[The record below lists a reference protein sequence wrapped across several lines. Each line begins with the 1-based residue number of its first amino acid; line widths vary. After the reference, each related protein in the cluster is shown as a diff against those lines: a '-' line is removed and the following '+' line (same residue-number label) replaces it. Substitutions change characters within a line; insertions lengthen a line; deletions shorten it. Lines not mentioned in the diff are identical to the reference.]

1 MLSAGTSQSLALEPV
16 TGFHSRSR
24 GIPVVGGGG
33 EERLI
38 LRPEHEPMADT
49 PHSSLPGQPGHG
61 MPGITSTTYD
71 DALLGFLP
79 SEQPAVDGE
88 PETDNALW
96 AVVFA
101 GGIGSRFWPLST
113 PARPKPLLRL
123 VGDRPLIADTLRRL
137 QPLVPASRTLVLTS
151 ADIADA
157 IRVAIPELPE
167 KNMLVEPRPLGTA
180 AALAWGAQEIINRV
194 GRNTV
199 FCALHADLS
208 AQFED
213 EFRNTIRRAAAY
225 AAKDDGKL
233 VAIGARPTRPDTG
246 FGYMLGGAELEPGIS
261 FAKGGA
267 CAVTRFVEK
276 PGPLQAEEFISDG
289 AMWNAGIYCWQ
300 AGTVLDAL
308 EANTTELAD
317 GLMYLTSGKVDRFFG
332 MVQSISIERGLLER
346 VDSLICVPS
355 SFGWDDVGTW
365 ACLRRVR
372 ELDDT
377 GNGVIGDALL
387 VDAESNVVHTESGRV
402 VVYGVNSL
410 LVVSLPGVTFVTSLE
425 RAAELAPL
433 FEALPKELR
442 RNPTAEL

>member
-1 MLSAGTSQSLALEPV
+1 
-16 TGFHSRSR
+16 
-24 GIPVVGGGG
+24 
-33 EERLI
+33 
-38 LRPEHEPMADT
+38 MADT
-49 PHSSLPGQPGHG
+49 PHSSYPGQQPEHGLPGISS
-61 MPGITSTTYD
+61 MEYD
-71 DALLGFLP
+71 DPTLDFLP
-79 SEQPAVDGE
+79 SEQAETDGE
-88 PETDNALW
+88 LETDETMW

-113 PARPKPLLRL
+113 PERPKPLLCL

-137 QPLVPASRTLVLTS
+137 QPMIPASRTLVLTS
-151 ADIADA
+151 ADISDA
-157 IRVAIPELPE
+157 IHAAIPELPE
-167 KNMLVEPRPLGTA
+167 KNLLVEPRPLGTA

-208 AQFED
+208 AQYED
-213 EFRNTIRRAAAY
+213 EFRRAIRRAGTY
-225 AAKDDGKL
+225 AAGQDAPL

-246 FGYMLGGAELEPGIS
+246 FGYMLGGAELEPGLDMAS
-261 FAKGGA
+261 GGA
-267 CAVTRFVEK
+267 CIVSRFVEK
-276 PGPLQAEEFISDG
+276 PGPLQAEEFIAAG

-300 AGTVLDAL
+300 AGAVLDAL
-308 EANTTELAD
+308 ETHTAELAD
-317 GLMYLTSGKVDRFFG
+317 GMAYLASGKVDRFFG
-332 MVQSISIERGLLER
+332 MVQSVSIERGLLER
-346 VDSLICVPS
+346 IDNLVCLPS

-425 RAAELAPL
+425 RAAELNML
-433 FEALPKELR
+433 FDGLPKELR
-442 RNPTAEL
+442 RNPIAEL

>member
-1 MLSAGTSQSLALEPV
+1 
-16 TGFHSRSR
+16 
-24 GIPVVGGGG
+24 
-33 EERLI
+33 
-38 LRPEHEPMADT
+38 MADT
-49 PHSSLPGQPGHG
+49 PSSSLPGQPT
-61 MPGITSTTYD
+61 PGIPSIGTTAFD
-71 DALLGFLP
+71 DAELGFLP
-79 SEQPAVDGE
+79 QEQAEMESEL
-88 PETDNALW
+88 ETDTALW

-113 PARPKPLLRL
+113 PERPKPLLRL

-137 QPLVPASRTLVLTS
+137 HPLIPAERTLVLTS

-157 IRVAIPELPE
+157 IRAAIPELPE

-194 GRNTV
+194 GRKTV

-208 AQFED
+208 AQYEQ
-213 EFRNTIRRAAAY
+213 EFRRSIRRASEY
-225 AAKDDGKL
+225 AAAEDAPL
-233 VAIGARPTRPDTG
+233 VAIGARPTRVDTG
-246 FGYMLGGAELEPGIS
+246 FGYMIGGAEIEPGVPMS
-261 FAKGGA
+261 DGGA
-267 CAVTRFVEK
+267 VTVSRFVEK
-276 PGPLQAEEFISDG
+276 PGPLQAEEFIANG
-289 AMWNAGIYCWQ
+289 AMWNTGIYCWQ
-300 AGTVLDAL
+300 AGSVLDAL
-308 EANTTELAD
+308 EAQTPELSD
-317 GLMYLTSGKVDRFFG
+317 GLSYLLAGKTDRFFG

-346 VDSLICVPS
+346 VSSLICMPS

-425 RAAELAPL
+425 RAAELGPL
-433 FEALPKELR
+433 FEGLPKELK
-442 RNPTAEL
+442 RNPTA

>member
-1 MLSAGTSQSLALEPV
+1 
-16 TGFHSRSR
+16 
-24 GIPVVGGGG
+24 
-33 EERLI
+33 
-38 LRPEHEPMADT
+38 MAEL
-49 PHSSLPGQPGHG
+49 PNSSLPGQPGSG
-61 MPGITSTTYD
+61 VPGISSTVFD
-71 DALLGFLP
+71 DASIGFLP
-79 SEQPAVDGE
+79 SEQPDSDGDL
-88 PETDNALW
+88 ETDSALW

-113 PARPKPLLRL
+113 PERPKPLLRL

-137 QPLVPASRTLVLTS
+137 HPLIPAERTLVMTS

-157 IRVAIPELPE
+157 IRAAIPQLPE

-194 GRNTV
+194 GRTTV

-208 AQFED
+208 AQYED
-213 EFRNTIRRAAAY
+213 EFRRSISRAAGY
-225 AAKDDGKL
+225 AARDEGAL

-246 FGYMLGGAELEPGIS
+246 FGYMLGGAELEPGLPL
-261 FAKGGA
+261 AKGGA
-267 CAVTRFVEK
+267 CVVSRFVEK
-276 PGPLQAEEFISDG
+276 PGPLQAEDFIADG

-300 AGTVLDAL
+300 AGAVLDAL
-308 EANTTELAD
+308 EAHTPELQD
-317 GLMYLTSGKVDRFFG
+317 GLAYLANGKVDRFFG
-332 MVQSISIERGLLER
+332 MVQSVSIERGLLER
-346 VDSLICVPS
+346 IDSLVCVPS

-433 FEALPKELR
+433 FEGLPKGMK
-442 RNPTAEL
+442 RNPTAER

>member
-1 MLSAGTSQSLALEPV
+1 
-16 TGFHSRSR
+16 
-24 GIPVVGGGG
+24 
-33 EERLI
+33 
-38 LRPEHEPMADT
+38 MADT
-49 PHSSLPGQPGHG
+49 PQSSKQGTPGHG
-61 MPGITSTTYD
+61 VPAITSTTYD
-71 DALLGFLP
+71 DAMLGFLP
-79 SEQPAVDGE
+79 TEQPEAE
-88 PETDNALW
+88 SELETDSALW

-113 PARPKPLLRL
+113 PERPKPLLRL

-137 QPLVPASRTLVLTS
+137 HPLVPASRTLVLTS

-157 IRVAIPELPE
+157 IRAAIPELPQ

-194 GRNTV
+194 GRKTV
-199 FCALHADLS
+199 FCAMHADLS

-213 EFRNTIRRAAAY
+213 EFRRSIHRAAGY
-225 AAKDDGKL
+225 ASKDDGAL

-246 FGYMLGGAELEPGIS
+246 FGYMLAGAELEPGIPL
-261 FAKGGA
+261 AKGGA
-267 CAVTRFVEK
+267 CVVERFVEK
-276 PGPLQAEEFISDG
+276 PGPLQAEEFIADG

-308 EANTTELAD
+308 TANTTELQD
-317 GLMYLTSGKVDRFFG
+317 GLAYLASGKVDRFFG

-346 VDSLICVPS
+346 IDSLICVPS

-377 GNGVIGDALL
+377 GNGVIGDAIL
-387 VDAESNVVHTESGRV
+387 VDAESNVVHSESGRV

-410 LVVSLPGVTFVTSLE
+410 LVVSLPGVTFVTSLD
-425 RAAELAPL
+425 RAAELSPL
-433 FEALPKELR
+433 FDGLPKELR
-442 RNPTAEL
+442 RNPTADL

>member
-1 MLSAGTSQSLALEPV
+1 MGTPFRRIGPGAVSDRFRA
-16 TGFHSRSR
+16 RST
-24 GIPVVGGGG
+24 PMG
-33 EERLI
+33 E
-38 LRPEHEPMADT
+38 T
-49 PHSSLPGQPGHG
+49 PQSSLPGQPAPGT
-61 MPGITSTTYD
+61 PGITSTAYD
-71 DALLGFLP
+71 DATLGFLP
-79 SEQPAVDGE
+79 SEMPEMEGE
-88 PETDNALW
+88 LETDSSLW

-113 PARPKPLLRL
+113 PERPKPLLRL

-137 QPLVPASRTLVLTS
+137 HPLIPAERTLVLTS
-151 ADIADA
+151 ADISDA
-157 IRVAIPELPE
+157 IRAAIPELPE
-167 KNMLVEPRPLGTA
+167 KNMLIEPRPLGTA

-194 GRNTV
+194 GRKTV

-213 EFRNTIRRAAAY
+213 EFRRSIRRAAAY
-225 AAKDDGKL
+225 AAKDDGAL
-233 VAIGARPTRPDTG
+233 VAVGARPTRPDTG
-246 FGYMLGGAELEPGIS
+246 FGYMLGGEELEPGIPM
-261 FAKGGA
+261 AKGGA
-267 CAVTRFVEK
+267 CLVARFVEK
-276 PGPLQAEEFISDG
+276 PGPLQAEEFIADG
-289 AMWNAGIYCWQ
+289 AMWNAGIYCFQ

-308 EANTTELAD
+308 AANTTELQD
-317 GLMYLTSGKVDRFFG
+317 GLSYLASGKVDRFFG
-332 MVQSISIERGLLER
+332 MVQSVSIERGLLER
-346 VDSLICVPS
+346 VDSLVCVPS

-425 RAAELAPL
+425 RAAELSPL
-433 FEALPKELR
+433 FDGLPKELR

>member
-1 MLSAGTSQSLALEPV
+1 MS
-16 TGFHSRSR
+16 
-24 GIPVVGGGG
+24 
-33 EERLI
+33 
-38 LRPEHEPMADT
+38 DT
-49 PHSSLPGQPGHG
+49 PHSSYPGQQPEHG
-61 MPGITSTTYD
+61 IPGISSVEYD
-71 DALLGFLP
+71 DPTLGFLP
-79 SEQPAVDGE
+79 SEQPEMDGE
-88 PETDNALW
+88 LETAEALW

-113 PARPKPLLRL
+113 PERPKPLLRL

-137 QPLVPASRTLVLTS
+137 QPMVPASRTLVLTS
-151 ADIADA
+151 ADISDA
-157 IRVAIPELPE
+157 IHAAIPELPL
-167 KNMLVEPRPLGTA
+167 KNLLVEPRPLGTA

-194 GRNTV
+194 GRSTV
-199 FCALHADLS
+199 FVALHADLA

-213 EFRNTIRRAAAY
+213 EFRNAIRRAATY
-225 AAKDDGKL
+225 AAGEDAPL

-246 FGYMLGGAELEPGIS
+246 FGYMLGGTELEPGIELS
-261 FAKGGA
+261 KGGA
-267 CAVTRFVEK
+267 CIVSRFVEK
-276 PGPLQAEEFISDG
+276 PGPLQAEEFIAQG

-308 EANTTELAD
+308 ETHTTELAD
-317 GLMYLTSGKVDRFFG
+317 GLAYLASGKVDRFFG
-332 MVQSISIERGLLER
+332 MVQSVSIERGLLER
-346 VDSLICVPS
+346 IDDLVCLPS

-425 RAAELAPL
+425 RAAELNML
-433 FEALPKELR
+433 FDGLPKELR
-442 RNPTAEL
+442 RNPIAEL

>member
-1 MLSAGTSQSLALEPV
+1 
-16 TGFHSRSR
+16 
-24 GIPVVGGGG
+24 
-33 EERLI
+33 
-38 LRPEHEPMADT
+38 MAEL
-49 PHSSLPGQPGHG
+49 PQSSLPGQQGKG
-61 MPGITSTTYD
+61 LPGITTAAFD
-71 DALLGFLP
+71 DATLGFLP
-79 SEQPAVDGE
+79 MEQPEMDSE
-88 PETDNALW
+88 PATDSALW

-113 PARPKPLLRL
+113 PERPKPLLRL
-123 VGDRPLIADTLRRL
+123 VGERPLIADTLRRL
-137 QPLVPASRTLVLTS
+137 HPLIPAARTLVLTS

-157 IRVAIPELPE
+157 IRAAIPELPE

-194 GRNTV
+194 GRKTV

-213 EFRNTIRRAAAY
+213 EFRRSIRRAAGY
-225 AAKDDGKL
+225 AATVDGAL

-246 FGYMLGGAELEPGIS
+246 FGYMLGGAELEVGVPL
-261 FAKGGA
+261 AKGGA
-267 CAVTRFVEK
+267 CRVERFVEK
-276 PGPLQAEEFISDG
+276 PGPLQAEEFIADG

-308 EANTTELAD
+308 EAQTTELQD
-317 GLMYLTSGKVDRFFG
+317 GLSYLASGKVDRFFG
-332 MVQSISIERGLLER
+332 MVQSVSIERGLLER
-346 VDSLICVPS
+346 IDSLICVPS

-402 VVYGVNSL
+402 VVFGVNSL
-410 LVVSLPGVTFVTSLE
+410 LVVNLPGVTFVTSLD
-425 RAAELAPL
+425 RAAELGPL
-433 FEALPKELR
+433 FEGLPKELR

>member
-1 MLSAGTSQSLALEPV
+1 
-16 TGFHSRSR
+16 
-24 GIPVVGGGG
+24 
-33 EERLI
+33 
-38 LRPEHEPMADT
+38 MADS
-49 PHSSLPGQPGHG
+49 PHSSLPGQPG
-61 MPGITSTTYD
+61 PGLPGVTTSAFD
-71 DALLGFLP
+71 DATLGFFP
-79 SEQPAVDGE
+79 EEQPEMDGE
-88 PETDNALW
+88 LETSDALW

-113 PARPKPLLRL
+113 PERPKPLLRL
-123 VGDRPLIADTLRRL
+123 VGDRPLIADTLSRL
-137 QPLVPASRTLVLTS
+137 HPLIPAERTLVLTS
-151 ADIADA
+151 ADISDA
-157 IRVAIPELPE
+157 IRAAIPELPE
-167 KNMLVEPRPLGTA
+167 KNMLIEPRPLGTA
-180 AALAWGAQEIINRV
+180 AALAWGAQEIINRA

-213 EFRNTIRRAAAY
+213 EFRRSIRRAAGY
-225 AAKDDGKL
+225 AARDDGAL

-246 FGYMLGGAELEPGIS
+246 FGYMLGGEELEPGLPLS
-261 FAKGGA
+261 KGGV
-267 CAVTRFVEK
+267 CAVSRFVEK
-276 PGPLQAEEFISDG
+276 PGPLQAEDFIADG

-308 EANTTELAD
+308 EAHTTELQD
-317 GLMYLTSGKVDRFFG
+317 GLAYLASGKVDRFFG
-332 MVQSISIERGLLER
+332 MVQSVSIERGLLER

-377 GNGVIGDALL
+377 GNGVIGEALM

-425 RAAELAPL
+425 RAAELSPL
-433 FEALPKELR
+433 FEGLPKELR

>member
-1 MLSAGTSQSLALEPV
+1 
-16 TGFHSRSR
+16 
-24 GIPVVGGGG
+24 
-33 EERLI
+33 
-38 LRPEHEPMADT
+38 MADT
-49 PHSSLPGQPGHG
+49 PNSSLPGQPGS
-61 MPGITSTTYD
+61 PGTSSATFD
-71 DALLGFLP
+71 ELALGFLP
-79 SEQPAVDGE
+79 LEQPEMEDDQALD
-88 PETDNALW
+88 DALW

-113 PARPKPLLRL
+113 PERPKPLLRL

-137 QPLVPASRTLVLTS
+137 HPLIPAERTLVLTS
-151 ADIADA
+151 ADISDA
-157 IRVAIPELPE
+157 IRAAIPELPA

-194 GRNTV
+194 GPKTV

-208 AQFED
+208 AQFDD
-213 EFRNTIRRAAAY
+213 EFRRAIRRAAGY
-225 AAKDDGKL
+225 AARDERAL
-233 VAIGARPTRPDTG
+233 VALGARPTRPDTG
-246 FGYMLGGAELEPGIS
+246 FGYMLGGEELEPGLPL
-261 FAKGGA
+261 AKGGA
-267 CAVTRFVEK
+267 CRVARFVEK
-276 PGPLQAEEFISDG
+276 PGPLQAEEFIADG
-289 AMWNAGIYCWQ
+289 AMWNTGIYCWQ
-300 AGTVLDAL
+300 AGAVFEAL
-308 EANTTELAD
+308 EATTQELED
-317 GLMYLTSGKVDRFFG
+317 GLAYLSNGKVDRFFG
-332 MVQSISIERGLLER
+332 MVQSVSIERGLLER
-346 VDSLICVPS
+346 IDTLICVPC

-425 RAAELAPL
+425 RAAELNAL
-433 FEALPKELR
+433 FDGLPRELR

>member
-1 MLSAGTSQSLALEPV
+1 
-16 TGFHSRSR
+16 
-24 GIPVVGGGG
+24 
-33 EERLI
+33 
-38 LRPEHEPMADT
+38 MADT
-49 PHSSLPGQPGHG
+49 PHSSLPGQPGPG
-61 MPGITSTTYD
+61 VPGISTSTYD
-71 DALLGFLP
+71 DPTLGFLP
-79 SEQPAVDGE
+79 SEQPQMEGE
-88 PETDNALW
+88 LETDDTLW

-113 PARPKPLLRL
+113 PERPKPLLRL

-137 QPLVPASRTLVLTS
+137 HPLIPAERTLVLTS

-157 IRVAIPELPE
+157 IRAAIPELPL

-180 AALAWGAQEIINRV
+180 AALAWGAQEIIDRM
-194 GRNTV
+194 GRSTV

-208 AQFED
+208 AQYED
-213 EFRNTIRRAAAY
+213 EFRRSIRRAATY
-225 AAKDDGKL
+225 AAGEGAPL

-246 FGYMLGGAELEPGIS
+246 FGYMLCGTELEPGVELG
-261 FAKGGA
+261 KGGA
-267 CAVTRFVEK
+267 CIVSRFVEK
-276 PGPLQAEEFISDG
+276 PGPLQAEEFIADG

-300 AGTVLDAL
+300 AGAVLDAL

-317 GLMYLTSGKVDRFFG
+317 GLGYLASGKVDRFFG
-332 MVQSISIERGLLER
+332 MVQSVSIERGLLER
-346 VDSLICVPS
+346 IENLVCVPS

-425 RAAELAPL
+425 RAAELTAL
-433 FEALPKELR
+433 FDGLPKELR
-442 RNPTAEL
+442 RNPIAEL

>member
-1 MLSAGTSQSLALEPV
+1 
-16 TGFHSRSR
+16 
-24 GIPVVGGGG
+24 
-33 EERLI
+33 
-38 LRPEHEPMADT
+38 MAES
-49 PHSSLPGQPGHG
+49 PQSSLPGQPGPG
-61 MPGITSTTYD
+61 VPGITSTVFD
-71 DALLGFLP
+71 DATLGFLP
-79 SEQPAVDGE
+79 QDQPATEGE
-88 PETDNALW
+88 LATDSALW

-113 PARPKPLLRL
+113 PEHPKPLLRL
-123 VGDRPLIADTLRRL
+123 VGDKPLIADTLRRL
-137 QPLVPASRTLVLTS
+137 HPLIPAERTLVLTS

-157 IRVAIPELPE
+157 VRAVIPELPE

-194 GRNTV
+194 GRKTV

-208 AQFED
+208 AQYED
-213 EFRNTIRRAAAY
+213 EFRRAIVRAASY
-225 AAKDDGKL
+225 AAGEEGSL

-246 FGYMLGGAELEPGIS
+246 FGYMLGGAELEPGVS
-261 FAKGGA
+261 LSQGGA
-267 CAVTRFVEK
+267 CVVSRFVEK
-276 PGPLQAEEFISDG
+276 PGPLQAEEFIADG
-289 AMWNAGIYCWQ
+289 AQWNAGIYCWQ
-300 AGTVLDAL
+300 AGAVLDAL
-308 EANTTELAD
+308 EAHTTELQD
-317 GLMYLTSGKVDRFFG
+317 GLAYLANGKVDRFFG

-346 VDSLICVPS
+346 IDSLVCVPS

-387 VDAESNVVHTESGRV
+387 VDAESNIVHAESGRV

-425 RAAELAPL
+425 RAAELSPL
-433 FEALPKELR
+433 FDGLPKELR

>member
-1 MLSAGTSQSLALEPV
+1 MSDTPQSSYPGQQPE
-16 TGFHSRSR
+16 H
-24 GIPVVGGGG
+24 GIPG
-33 EERLI
+33 I
-38 LRPEHEPMADT
+38 
-49 PHSSLPGQPGHG
+49 SSVE
-61 MPGITSTTYD
+61 YD
-71 DALLGFLP
+71 DPTLGFLP
-79 SEQPAVDGE
+79 SEQPEMDRE
-88 PETDNALW
+88 LETAEALW

-113 PARPKPLLRL
+113 PERPKPLLRL

-137 QPLVPASRTLVLTS
+137 QPMVPASRTLVLTS
-151 ADIADA
+151 ADISDA
-157 IRVAIPELPE
+157 IHAAIPELPQ
-167 KNMLVEPRPLGTA
+167 KNLLVEPRPLGTA

-194 GRNTV
+194 GRSTV
-199 FCALHADLS
+199 FVALHADLA

-213 EFRNTIRRAAAY
+213 EFRNAIRRAATY
-225 AAKDDGKL
+225 AAGENAPL

-246 FGYMLGGAELEPGIS
+246 FGYMLGGTELEPGIELS
-261 FAKGGA
+261 KGGA
-267 CAVTRFVEK
+267 CIVSRFVEK
-276 PGPLQAEEFISDG
+276 PGPLQAEEFIAQG

-300 AGTVLDAL
+300 AGAVLDAL
-308 EANTTELAD
+308 ETHTTELAD
-317 GLMYLTSGKVDRFFG
+317 GLAYLASGKVDRFFG
-332 MVQSISIERGLLER
+332 MVQSVSIERGLLER
-346 VDSLICVPS
+346 IDDLVCLPS

-425 RAAELAPL
+425 RAAELNML
-433 FEALPKELR
+433 FDGLPKELR
-442 RNPTAEL
+442 RNPVAEL

>member
-1 MLSAGTSQSLALEPV
+1 
-16 TGFHSRSR
+16 
-24 GIPVVGGGG
+24 
-33 EERLI
+33 
-38 LRPEHEPMADT
+38 MAEL
-49 PHSSLPGQPGHG
+49 PNSSLPGQPGSG
-61 MPGITSTTYD
+61 VPGISSTVFD
-71 DALLGFLP
+71 DASIGFLP
-79 SEQPAVDGE
+79 SEQPDSDVDL
-88 PETDNALW
+88 ETDSALW

-113 PARPKPLLRL
+113 PERPKPLLRL

-137 QPLVPASRTLVLTS
+137 HPLIPAERTLVMTS

-157 IRVAIPELPE
+157 IRAAIPQLPE

-194 GRNTV
+194 GRTTV

-208 AQFED
+208 AQYED
-213 EFRNTIRRAAAY
+213 EFRRSISRAAGY
-225 AAKDDGKL
+225 AARDEGAL

-246 FGYMLGGAELEPGIS
+246 FGYMLGGAELEPGLP

-267 CAVTRFVEK
+267 CVVSRFVEK
-276 PGPLQAEEFISDG
+276 PGPLQAEDFIADG

-300 AGTVLDAL
+300 AGAVLDAL
-308 EANTTELAD
+308 EAHTPELQD
-317 GLMYLTSGKVDRFFG
+317 GLAYLANGKVDRFFG
-332 MVQSISIERGLLER
+332 MVQSVSIERGLLER
-346 VDSLICVPS
+346 IDSLVCVPS

-433 FEALPKELR
+433 FEGLPKEMK
-442 RNPTAEL
+442 RNPTAER

>member
-1 MLSAGTSQSLALEPV
+1 
-16 TGFHSRSR
+16 
-24 GIPVVGGGG
+24 
-33 EERLI
+33 
-38 LRPEHEPMADT
+38 
-49 PHSSLPGQPGHG
+49 
-61 MPGITSTTYD
+61 
-71 DALLGFLP
+71 
-79 SEQPAVDGE
+79 
-88 PETDNALW
+88 
-96 AVVFA
+96 
-101 GGIGSRFWPLST
+101 LST
-113 PARPKPLLRL
+113 PERPKPLLRL

-137 QPLVPASRTLVLTS
+137 HPLIPAERTLVLTS
-151 ADIADA
+151 ADISDA
-157 IRVAIPELPE
+157 IHAAIPELPE
-167 KNMLVEPRPLGTA
+167 KNLLVEPRPLGTA
-180 AALAWGAQEIINRV
+180 AALAWGAQEIINRA
-194 GRNTV
+194 GRKTV
-199 FCALHADLS
+199 FCAMHADLS

-213 EFRNTIRRAAAY
+213 EFRRAIRRAAGY
-225 AAKDDGKL
+225 AAGDDGAL

-246 FGYMLGGAELEPGIS
+246 FGYMLGGGELEPGIPM
-261 FAKGGA
+261 AKGGV
-267 CAVTRFVEK
+267 CRVSRFVEK

-300 AGTVLDAL
+300 AGAVLDAL
-308 EANTTELAD
+308 EANTTELQD
-317 GLMYLTSGKVDRFFG
+317 GLAYLANGKVDRFFG

-346 VDSLICVPS
+346 IDSLVCVPS

-425 RAAELAPL
+425 RAAELSPL
-433 FEALPKELR
+433 FDGLPRELR

>member
-1 MLSAGTSQSLALEPV
+1 
-16 TGFHSRSR
+16 
-24 GIPVVGGGG
+24 
-33 EERLI
+33 
-38 LRPEHEPMADT
+38 MADT
-49 PHSSLPGQPGHG
+49 PHSSYPGQQPDHG
-61 MPGITSTTYD
+61 IPGISSVEYD
-71 DALLGFLP
+71 DPTLGFLP
-79 SEQPAVDGE
+79 SEQPEMEGE
-88 PETDNALW
+88 LETADTLW

-113 PARPKPLLRL
+113 PERPKPLLRL

-137 QPLVPASRTLVLTS
+137 QPMVPASRTLVLTS
-151 ADIADA
+151 ADISDA
-157 IRVAIPELPE
+157 IHAAIPELPH
-167 KNMLVEPRPLGTA
+167 KNLLVEPRPLGTA

-194 GRNTV
+194 GRSTV
-199 FCALHADLS
+199 FVALHADLA

-213 EFRNTIRRAAAY
+213 EFRNAIRRAATY
-225 AAKDDGKL
+225 AAGEDAPL

-246 FGYMLGGAELEPGIS
+246 FGYMLSGTELEPGLEL
-261 FAKGGA
+261 AKGGA
-267 CAVTRFVEK
+267 CLVSRFVEK
-276 PGPLQAEEFISDG
+276 PGPLQAEEFIEQG

-300 AGTVLDAL
+300 AGAVLDAL
-308 EANTTELAD
+308 ETHTTELAD
-317 GLMYLTSGKVDRFFG
+317 GMAYLASGKVDRFFG
-332 MVQSISIERGLLER
+332 MVQSVSIERGLLER
-346 VDSLICVPS
+346 IDNLVCLPS

-425 RAAELAPL
+425 RAAELNML
-433 FEALPKELR
+433 FDGLPKELR
-442 RNPTAEL
+442 RNPVAEL

>member
-1 MLSAGTSQSLALEPV
+1 
-16 TGFHSRSR
+16 
-24 GIPVVGGGG
+24 
-33 EERLI
+33 
-38 LRPEHEPMADT
+38 MADT
-49 PHSSLPGQPGHG
+49 PHSSLPGKPGQG
-61 MPGITSTTYD
+61 LPGIKLTSFVDTT
-71 DALLGFLP
+71 LGFFP
-79 SEQPAVDGE
+79 SEQPEAE
-88 PETDNALW
+88 QELETDSALW

-113 PARPKPLLRL
+113 PERPKPLLRL
-123 VGDRPLIADTLRRL
+123 VGDRPLIADTLSRL
-137 QPLVPASRTLVLTS
+137 HPLIPAERTLVLTS
-151 ADIADA
+151 ADISDA
-157 IRVAIPELPE
+157 IRAAIPELPE

-180 AALAWGAQEIINRV
+180 AALAWGAQEIVNRV
-194 GRNTV
+194 GRKTV

-213 EFRNTIRRAAAY
+213 EFRRVIRRAAGY
-225 AAKDDGKL
+225 AARDDGAL

-246 FGYMLGGAELEPGIS
+246 FGYMLAGAELEPGLS
-261 FAKGGA
+261 FAQGGA
-267 CAVTRFVEK
+267 CVVERFVEK
-276 PGPLQAEEFISDG
+276 PGPLQAEDFIADG
-289 AMWNAGIYCWQ
+289 ALWNAGIYCWQ
-300 AGTVLDAL
+300 AGAVLDAL
-308 EANTTELAD
+308 EANTSELQD
-317 GLMYLTSGKVDRFFG
+317 GLAYLAAGKVDRFFG
-332 MVQSISIERGLLER
+332 MVQSVSIERGLLER
-346 VDSLICVPS
+346 IDSLICLPS

-425 RAAELAPL
+425 RAAELTPL
-433 FEALPKELR
+433 FDGLPRELR

>member
-1 MLSAGTSQSLALEPV
+1 MDE
-16 TGFHSRSR
+16 
-24 GIPVVGGGG
+24 
-33 EERLI
+33 
-38 LRPEHEPMADT
+38 T
-49 PHSSLPGQPGHG
+49 PHSSISGQEDQPGHG
-61 MPGITSTTYD
+61 LPGITITSYD
-71 DALLGFLP
+71 DVTIGFLP
-79 SEQPAVDGE
+79 AEQPEVKGE
-88 PETDNALW
+88 LETDSALW

-113 PARPKPLLRL
+113 PERPKPLLRL
-123 VGDRPLIADTLRRL
+123 VGDSPLIADTLRRL
-137 QPLVPASRTLVLTS
+137 QPLIPAERTLVLTS

-157 IRVAIPELPE
+157 IRAAIPELPE

-180 AALAWGAQEIINRV
+180 AALAWGAQEIVNRV
-194 GRNTV
+194 GRSTV

-213 EFRNTIRRAAAY
+213 EFRRTIRRAAAH
-225 AAKDDGKL
+225 AAAEDAPL
-233 VAIGARPTRPDTG
+233 VAIGAPPVRPDTG
-246 FGYMLGGAELEPGIS
+246 FGYMLRGDELEPGTS
-261 FAKGGA
+261 TGQGGA
-267 CAVTRFVEK
+267 CLVTRFVEK
-276 PGPLQAEEFISDG
+276 PGPLQAEEFISEG
-289 AMWNAGIYCWQ
+289 ALWNAGIYCWQ
-300 AGTVLDAL
+300 AGAVLDAL
-308 EANTTELAD
+308 EAHTTELAD
-317 GLMYLTSGKVDRFFG
+317 GMAYLLSGKVDRFFG
-332 MVQSISIERGLLER
+332 MVQSVSIERGLLER
-346 VDSLICVPS
+346 VDSLICLPS

-433 FEALPKELR
+433 FEGLPKELR
-442 RNPTAEL
+442 RNPTAPM

>member
-1 MLSAGTSQSLALEPV
+1 
-16 TGFHSRSR
+16 
-24 GIPVVGGGG
+24 
-33 EERLI
+33 
-38 LRPEHEPMADT
+38 MADT
-49 PHSSLPGQPGHG
+49 PRSSLPGQEGQPGQG
-61 MPGITSTTYD
+61 MPGISTTSYD
-71 DALLGFLP
+71 DVTLGFLP
-79 SEQPAVDGE
+79 SEQP
-88 PETDNALW
+88 ETDAELETSDTLW

-113 PARPKPLLRL
+113 PERPKPLLRL

-137 QPLVPASRTLVLTS
+137 QPLIPAERTLVLTS

-157 IRVAIPELPE
+157 IRAAIPELPE

-180 AALAWGAQEIINRV
+180 AALAWGAQEIVNRM
-194 GRNTV
+194 GRSTV

-213 EFRNTIRRAAAY
+213 EFRRSIRRAATY
-225 AAKDDGKL
+225 AAGEDAPL
-233 VAIGARPTRPDTG
+233 VAIGARPVRPDTG
-246 FGYMLGGAELEPGIS
+246 FGYMLSGSELEPGIS
-261 FAKGGA
+261 VAQGGA
-267 CAVTRFVEK
+267 CIVSRFVEK
-276 PGPLQAEEFISDG
+276 PGPLQAEEFINDG
-289 AMWNAGIYCWQ
+289 ALWNAGIYCWQ
-300 AGTVLDAL
+300 AGAVLDAL

-317 GLMYLTSGKVDRFFG
+317 GLAYLFSGKVDRFFG

-346 VDSLICVPS
+346 IDTLVCVPS

-433 FEALPKELR
+433 FEGLPKELR
-442 RNPTAEL
+442 RNPTAEM

>member
-1 MLSAGTSQSLALEPV
+1 
-16 TGFHSRSR
+16 
-24 GIPVVGGGG
+24 
-33 EERLI
+33 
-38 LRPEHEPMADT
+38 MAEL
-49 PHSSLPGQPGHG
+49 PNSSLPGQPGSG
-61 MPGITSTTYD
+61 VPGITNTVFD
-71 DALLGFLP
+71 DASIGFLP
-79 SEQPAVDGE
+79 SEEPDGE
-88 PETDNALW
+88 VDPETDSALW

-113 PARPKPLLRL
+113 PERPKPLLRL

-137 QPLVPASRTLVLTS
+137 HPLIPAERTLVLTS

-157 IRVAIPELPE
+157 IRAAIPQLPE

-194 GRNTV
+194 GRTTV

-208 AQFED
+208 AQYED
-213 EFRNTIRRAAAY
+213 EFRRSISRAAGY
-225 AAKDDGKL
+225 AARDEGAL

-246 FGYMLGGAELEPGIS
+246 FGYMLGGAELEPGLPL
-261 FAKGGA
+261 AKGGA
-267 CAVTRFVEK
+267 CVVSRFVEK
-276 PGPLQAEEFISDG
+276 PGPLQAEDFIADG

-308 EANTTELAD
+308 EQHTPELQD
-317 GLMYLTSGKVDRFFG
+317 GLAYLANGKVDRFFG
-332 MVQSISIERGLLER
+332 MVQSVSIERGLLER
-346 VDSLICVPS
+346 IDSLVCVPS

-433 FEALPKELR
+433 FEGLPKGMK
-442 RNPTAEL
+442 RNPTAER